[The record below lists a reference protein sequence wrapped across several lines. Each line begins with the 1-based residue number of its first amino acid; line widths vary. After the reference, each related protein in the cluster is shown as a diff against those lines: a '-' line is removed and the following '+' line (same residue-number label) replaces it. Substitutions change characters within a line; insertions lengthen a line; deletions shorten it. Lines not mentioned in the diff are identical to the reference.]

1 MLCQMEQERPLES
14 ILGKRRDNMDI
25 QPNRK
30 WEEKNKEKTRFDT
43 ARRQARR
50 YIRQFAKEEDL
61 QELEKI
67 ISEKR
72 KELQK

>member
-1 MLCQMEQERPLES
+1 MREKPHKKQRRKQNE
-14 ILGKRRDNMDI
+14 IGKRRDNMDI

-30 WEEKNKEKTRFDT
+30 WEEKNKEKTRFD
-43 ARRQARR
+43 RR

-61 QELEKI
+61 QELEKF

>member
-1 MLCQMEQERPLES
+1 
-14 ILGKRRDNMDI
+14 MDI

-61 QELEKI
+61 QELEKF